1 MTKQTKGFFTVN
13 WKYFWGVGVGLIIA
27 WVTSAIAYLKA
38 GNSVLPNLIVLEVVL
53 SAALLVTALI
63 IRSRKK

>member
-1 MTKQTKGFFTVN
+1 MTKQTKDFFTVN

-27 WVTSAIAYLKA
+27 WVTSAIAYFKA
-38 GNSVLPNLIVLEVVL
+38 GDSVLPNLIVLEVVL

>member
-38 GNSVLPNLIVLEVVL
+38 GNSVLPKLIVLEVVL